1 MIKIDWKTCLR
12 VGVSVFLVFLCIFYW
27 SGVSGFLKGIVS
39 ASAPLLLGAILAFV
53 VNVLMGA
60 FERWY
65 FPNSRKKIV
74 LRTRRPLCLFLAYA
88 TLLLVVSA
96 VFWIVIPQLF
106 SCIVLIVEK
115 LPGVI
120 QTTVKSMQEWD
131 FVPDFVYR
139 ELAAVD
145 WSSRINQ
152 IIDIAG
158 KGVLDVV
165 NLLISA
171 VATVFSAILSLIIA
185 VIFSIYLLCSKE
197 RLARQAKNV
206 LVHFVPETWV
216 TRFLY
221 FLRTFS
227 ESFRGYIVGQTTEA
241 IILGCLVTVGMLLL
255 RLPYATMIGALVA
268 VLAFI
273 PIAGAYISGGI
284 GALMLLS
291 ESPQEALVFVIFL
304 VIIQQIEGN
313 LIYPRVVGS
322 TMQLPGIWVLVA
334 VTLGGGLFGIG
345 GMILAVPLTA
355 TVYQL
360 LKNEVYKKQ
369 PSAVSEETAR
379 EEASSETTV
388 AE

>member
-12 VGVSVFLVFLCIFYW
+12 VSVSVFLVFLCIFYW
-27 SGVSGFLKGIVS
+27 SSVSVFLKGILTACS
-39 ASAPLLLGAILAFV
+39 PLFLGAILAFV
-53 VNVLMGA
+53 VNVLMGT

-65 FPNSRKKIV
+65 FPRSKKRFV
-74 LRTRRPLCLFLAYA
+74 LKTRRPFCLFFSYA
-88 TLLLVVSA
+88 TLIVVISA

-106 SCIVLIVEK
+106 DCILLIIDK
-115 LPGVI
+115 LPDVI
-120 QTTVKSMQEWD
+120 QSSVKAMKEWD
-131 FVPDFVYR
+131 FVPEFVYR

-152 IIDIAG
+152 LIDIAG

-171 VATVFSAILSLIIA
+171 VATVFSAVLSLIISI
-185 VIFSIYLLCSKE
+185 IFSVYLLCSKE
-197 RLARQAKNV
+197 RLARQSKNL
-206 LVHFVPETWV
+206 LVHFVPKTWAD
-216 TRFLY
+216 RLLY
-221 FLRTFS
+221 FLRAFS
-227 ESFRGYIVGQTTEA
+227 ASFRGYIVGQTTEA
-241 IILGCLVTVGMLLL
+241 IILGCLVTIGMLLL

-273 PIAGAYISGGI
+273 PIAGAYISGAI

-291 ESPQEALVFVIFL
+291 ESPQKALVFVIFL

-313 LIYPRVVGS
+313 LIYPKVVGS

-360 LKNEVYKKQ
+360 LRNEVYKTKK
-369 PSAVSEETAR
+369 STVST
-379 EEASSETTV
+379 EEAQETEENPPV
-388 AE
+388 QE